1 MATTISIKKKVS
13 FPKTQL
19 ADYHPYELFSTHE
32 ERKVLCWYTEDEL
45 IPSREDARQ
54 AMHALHEVNGD
65 VDAVLPNKGVC
76 LRGLE
81 KYADA
86 VAKVM
91 GQRQLVESVLRQQS
105 VNRDNKTTG
114 EEHLAIVSR
123 YISQPFKDVARYYAV
138 KTAEDE
144 QRTRHQQQQE
154 TIASSWIQIQ
164 VETLIATNETNS
176 KRARPVCFEETSHHR
191 RSVKQ
196 CVQVSE

>member
-1 MATTISIKKKVS
+1 MTTISMKKKVS
-13 FPKTQL
+13 FATQL
-19 ADYHPYELFSTHE
+19 ACYHPHALFSTHE
-32 ERKVLCWYTEDEL
+32 ERKTLFWYSEDDL
-45 IPSREDARQ
+45 VPSREDARKV
-54 AMHALHEVNGD
+54 MHALHEVNGD
-65 VDAVLPNKGVC
+65 VDAVLPKEGMC

-86 VAKVM
+86 VAKVT
-91 GQRQLVESVLRQQS
+91 GQRQLVDSVLRQQS

-123 YISQPFKDVARYYAV
+123 YLSQPFKDVARYYAV

-154 TIASSWIQIQ
+154 TSASSWIQIE
-164 VETLIATNETNS
+164 VEIATNETNN
-176 KRARPVCFEETSHHR
+176 KRARQACFEEPSLHR